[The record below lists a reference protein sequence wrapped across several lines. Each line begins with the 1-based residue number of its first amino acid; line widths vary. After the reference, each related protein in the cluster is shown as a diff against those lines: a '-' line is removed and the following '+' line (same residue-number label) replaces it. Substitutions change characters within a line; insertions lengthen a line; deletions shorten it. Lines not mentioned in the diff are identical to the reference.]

1 MSLLK
6 SKQISD
12 ELDNMD
18 GWVFENNKITK
29 SYHYPKHL
37 RNVPEFAGGHH
48 EKLDGTGGDAFNEM
62 AFSIEKVTVT
72 AKSRAH
78 KR

>member
-29 SYHYPKHL
+29 SYHFDNYM
-37 RNVPEFAGGHH
+37 
-48 EKLDGTGGDAFNEM
+48 DGIKFVNILAN
-62 AFSIEKVTVT
+62 
-72 AKSRAH
+72 
-78 KR
+78 